1 MILPMLL
8 SVNLCYKLLYFLLLK
23 LYNYCNMKNNIKT
36 LVAAAIMMAAP
47 IYANAKQ
54 WSLKECIDYAL
65 ENNISLQKTRLQ
77 KESAIEDIKQ
87 STSALLPSLSFSS
100 SQNVTYRPWPESNR
114 ATVANG
120 YVETSVDKVY
130 YNGSYGLNANWTVWN
145 GNRNYNQIKLN
156 KITAQKAELD
166 SAYTANSIQ
175 EQIAQL
181 YVQILYSHE
190 AVNVCKKT
198 LEVSTLNENRG
209 KEFVSVGKMSK
220 SDLAQLTSQRAKDE
234 YSVVEAEG
242 NLRNFKRQ
250 LKQLLQITNDEEF
263 DVTIPNTSDEMALQ
277 TIPAMNSVY
286 ASALNTRPEIKN
298 AQIGIES
305 SDLSIKM
312 AKAQR
317 MPTIGL
323 SASAMTNTTSMSD
336 NEWGIQL
343 KNNFDVAGGLT
354 LSVPIFDNR
363 QTKTAIRKA
372 KIQKQEYQLD
382 LLDKQTTLYSTIENY
397 WTQANT
403 NQSMYKAAKESTKSA
418 QVSYD
423 LLSEQFR
430 LGLKNTVELMTGMSN
445 LLNAQQNELQSKYL
459 TILNISML
467 NFYKDGRL

>member
-1 MILPMLL
+1 MR
-8 SVNLCYKLLYFLLLK
+8 
-23 LYNYCNMKNNIKT
+23 NNIKT

-209 KEFVSVGKMSK
+209 KEFVGVGKMSK

>member
-1 MILPMLL
+1 
-8 SVNLCYKLLYFLLLK
+8 
-23 LYNYCNMKNNIKT
+23 MKNNIKT

-77 KESAIEDIKQ
+77 KESAIEDIKL

-156 KITAQKAELD
+156 KITAQQAELD

-181 YVQILYSHE
+181 YVQMLDSHE

>member
-1 MILPMLL
+1 
-8 SVNLCYKLLYFLLLK
+8 
-23 LYNYCNMKNNIKT
+23 MKNNIKT

-209 KEFVSVGKMSK
+209 KEFVGVGKMSK
-220 SDLAQLTSQRAKDE
+220 SDLSQLTSQRAKDE

-336 NEWGIQL
+336 NEWGTQL

>member
-1 MILPMLL
+1 
-8 SVNLCYKLLYFLLLK
+8 
-23 LYNYCNMKNNIKT
+23 MKNNIKT
-36 LVAAAIMMAAP
+36 LVAAGIMMAAP
-47 IYANAKQ
+47 IYANAMQ

-130 YNGSYGLNANWTVWN
+130 YNGSYGLNANWTVWH

>member
-1 MILPMLL
+1 
-8 SVNLCYKLLYFLLLK
+8 
-23 LYNYCNMKNNIKT
+23 MKNNIKT

-181 YVQILYSHE
+181 SVQILYSHE

>member
-1 MILPMLL
+1 
-8 SVNLCYKLLYFLLLK
+8 
-23 LYNYCNMKNNIKT
+23 MKNNIKT

-114 ATVANG
+114 ATVNNG
-120 YVETSVDKVY
+120 YVESSVDKVY

-277 TIPAMNSVY
+277 AIPAMNSVY

>member
-1 MILPMLL
+1 M
-8 SVNLCYKLLYFLLLK
+8 K

-277 TIPAMNSVY
+277 DIPAMNSVY

-336 NEWGIQL
+336 NEWGTQL

>member
-1 MILPMLL
+1 M
-8 SVNLCYKLLYFLLLK
+8 K

-209 KEFVSVGKMSK
+209 KEFVGVGKMSK

-250 LKQLLQITNDEEF
+250 LKQLLQITNDEEV
-263 DVTIPNTSDEMALQ
+263 DVTIPNTPDEVALQ
-277 TIPAMNSVY
+277 DMPAMNSVY

-336 NEWGIQL
+336 NEWGTQL

>member
-1 MILPMLL
+1 
-8 SVNLCYKLLYFLLLK
+8 
-23 LYNYCNMKNNIKT
+23 MKNNIKT

-277 TIPAMNSVY
+277 AIPAMNSVY

-312 AKAQR
+312 ARAQR

-323 SASAMTNTTSMSD
+323 NASAMTNTTSMSD

>member
-1 MILPMLL
+1 M
-8 SVNLCYKLLYFLLLK
+8 K

-209 KEFVSVGKMSK
+209 KEFVGVGKMSK

-277 TIPAMNSVY
+277 AIPAMNSVY

-418 QVSYD
+418 QVRYD
-423 LLSEQFR
+423 LLSEQVR

-445 LLNAQQNELQSKYL
+445 LLNAQENELQSKYL

>member
-1 MILPMLL
+1 
-8 SVNLCYKLLYFLLLK
+8 
-23 LYNYCNMKNNIKT
+23 MKNNIKT

-277 TIPAMNSVY
+277 DIPAMNSVY

-323 SASAMTNTTSMSD
+323 SASSMTNTTSMSD

-403 NQSMYKAAKESTKSA
+403 SQSMYKAAKESTKSA

>member
-1 MILPMLL
+1 
-8 SVNLCYKLLYFLLLK
+8 
-23 LYNYCNMKNNIKT
+23 MKNNIKT

-209 KEFVSVGKMSK
+209 KEFVGVGKMSK

-277 TIPAMNSVY
+277 AIPAMNSVY

>member
-1 MILPMLL
+1 M
-8 SVNLCYKLLYFLLLK
+8 K
-23 LYNYCNMKNNIKT
+23 LYNYCNMRNNIKT
-36 LVAAAIMMAAP
+36 LVAAAIMLAAP
-47 IYANAKQ
+47 TYAHAKQ

-277 TIPAMNSVY
+277 AIPAMNSVY

>member
-1 MILPMLL
+1 
-8 SVNLCYKLLYFLLLK
+8 
-23 LYNYCNMKNNIKT
+23 MKNNIKT

-145 GNRNYNQIKLN
+145 GNRNYNQIKFN

-277 TIPAMNSVY
+277 AIPAMNSVY

-336 NEWGIQL
+336 NEWGTQL

>member
-1 MILPMLL
+1 
-8 SVNLCYKLLYFLLLK
+8 
-23 LYNYCNMKNNIKT
+23 MKNNIKT

-87 STSALLPSLSFSS
+87 STSSLLPSLSFSS

-209 KEFVSVGKMSK
+209 KEFVGVGKMSK

-277 TIPAMNSVY
+277 AIPAMNSVY

-323 SASAMTNTTSMSD
+323 SANAMTNTTSMSD

>member
-1 MILPMLL
+1 
-8 SVNLCYKLLYFLLLK
+8 
-23 LYNYCNMKNNIKT
+23 MKNNIKT

-209 KEFVSVGKMSK
+209 KEFVGVGKMSK

-277 TIPAMNSVY
+277 AIPAMNSVY

-336 NEWGIQL
+336 NEWGTQL

-467 NFYKDGRL
+467 

>member
-1 MILPMLL
+1 
-8 SVNLCYKLLYFLLLK
+8 
-23 LYNYCNMKNNIKT
+23 MKNKIKT

-47 IYANAKQ
+47 FYANAKQ

-209 KEFVSVGKMSK
+209 KEFVGVGKMSK

-234 YSVVEAEG
+234 YSVVETEG

-277 TIPAMNSVY
+277 DIPAMNSVY

-323 SASAMTNTTSMSD
+323 NASAMTNTTSMSD
-336 NEWGIQL
+336 NEWGTQL

>member
-1 MILPMLL
+1 
-8 SVNLCYKLLYFLLLK
+8 
-23 LYNYCNMKNNIKT
+23 MKNNIKT

-277 TIPAMNSVY
+277 AIPAMNSVY

-323 SASAMTNTTSMSD
+323 SASSMTNTTSMSD

-354 LSVPIFDNR
+354 LSMPIFDNR

>member
-1 MILPMLL
+1 
-8 SVNLCYKLLYFLLLK
+8 
-23 LYNYCNMKNNIKT
+23 MKNNIKT

-181 YVQILYSHE
+181 YVQILYSNE

-209 KEFVSVGKMSK
+209 KEFVGVGKMSK

-286 ASALNTRPEIKN
+286 VSALNTRPEIKN

-323 SASAMTNTTSMSD
+323 SANAMTNTTSMSD
-336 NEWGIQL
+336 NEWGTQL

>member
-1 MILPMLL
+1 
-8 SVNLCYKLLYFLLLK
+8 
-23 LYNYCNMKNNIKT
+23 MKNNIKT

-277 TIPAMNSVY
+277 DIPAMNSVY

-336 NEWGIQL
+336 NEWGTQL

>member
-1 MILPMLL
+1 M
-8 SVNLCYKLLYFLLLK
+8 K

-65 ENNISLQKTRLQ
+65 ENNITLQKTRLQ

-277 TIPAMNSVY
+277 AIPAMNSVY

-323 SASAMTNTTSMSD
+323 SANAMTNTTSMSD

>member
-1 MILPMLL
+1 M
-8 SVNLCYKLLYFLLLK
+8 K

-77 KESAIEDIKQ
+77 KELAIEDIKQ

-445 LLNAQQNELQSKYL
+445 LLNAKQNELQSKYL

>member
-1 MILPMLL
+1 M
-8 SVNLCYKLLYFLLLK
+8 K

-145 GNRNYNQIKLN
+145 GNRNYNQIKFN

-198 LEVSTLNENRG
+198 LEVSTLNENKG

-277 TIPAMNSVY
+277 AIPAVNSVY

>member
-1 MILPMLL
+1 
-8 SVNLCYKLLYFLLLK
+8 
-23 LYNYCNMKNNIKT
+23 MKNNIKT

-156 KITAQKAELD
+156 KITAQQAELD

>member
-1 MILPMLL
+1 
-8 SVNLCYKLLYFLLLK
+8 
-23 LYNYCNMKNNIKT
+23 MKNNIKT

-209 KEFVSVGKMSK
+209 KEFVGVGKMSK

-277 TIPAMNSVY
+277 DIPAMNSVY

-397 WTQANT
+397 WTLANT

>member
-1 MILPMLL
+1 
-8 SVNLCYKLLYFLLLK
+8 
-23 LYNYCNMKNNIKT
+23 MKNNIKT

-156 KITAQKAELD
+156 KITAQQAELD

-277 TIPAMNSVY
+277 AIPAMNSVY

>member
-1 MILPMLL
+1 
-8 SVNLCYKLLYFLLLK
+8 
-23 LYNYCNMKNNIKT
+23 MKNNIKT

-145 GNRNYNQIKLN
+145 GNRNYNQIKFN

-209 KEFVSVGKMSK
+209 KEFVGVGKMSK

-286 ASALNTRPEIKN
+286 AAALNTRPEIKN

-336 NEWGIQL
+336 NEWGTQL
-343 KNNFDVAGGLT
+343 KNNFDIAGGLT

>member
-1 MILPMLL
+1 
-8 SVNLCYKLLYFLLLK
+8 
-23 LYNYCNMKNNIKT
+23 MKNNIKT

-181 YVQILYSHE
+181 YVQILYSNE
-190 AVNVCKKT
+190 AIEVCRQSLQTSKT
-198 LEVSTLNENRG
+198 NEMRG
-209 KEFVSVGKMSK
+209 QEFVNVGKMSK
-220 SDLAQLTSQRAKDE
+220 ADLAQLTAQRAQDE
-234 YSVVEAEG
+234 YSLVEAEG

-250 LKQLLQITNDEEF
+250 LKQLLQLTTDEDF
-263 DVTIPNTSDEMALQ
+263 DVVIPQTTDDMALQ
-277 TIPAMNSVY
+277 TIPVMTDVY
-286 ASALNTRPEIKN
+286 NAALATRPEIKS
-298 AQIGIES
+298 AQLGIES
-305 SDLSIKM
+305 SDLNLKIAR
-312 AKAQR
+312 AKR
-317 MPTIGL
+317 LPTIGV
-323 SASAMTNTTSMSD
+323 SASAATNTTSMSD
-336 NEWGIQL
+336 NEWGQQL
-343 KNNFDVAGGLT
+343 KNNFDLGAGLT
-354 LSVPIFDNR
+354 LSIPIFDNR
-363 QTKTAIRKA
+363 QAKTAINTA
-372 KIQKQEYQLD
+372 KLQKQQYLLD
-382 LLDKQTTLYSTIENY
+382 LADKQTTLFSTIENY
-397 WTQANT
+397 WLQATT
-403 NQSMYKAAKESTKSA
+403 NQSMFQAAQASTESA
-418 QVSYD
+418 QQSYD

-430 LGLKNTVELMTGMSN
+430 LGLKNTVELMTGKSN

-459 TILNISML
+459 TILNINML
-467 NFYKDGRL
+467 NFYASGQLLNK

>member
-1 MILPMLL
+1 
-8 SVNLCYKLLYFLLLK
+8 
-23 LYNYCNMKNNIKT
+23 MKNNIKT

-156 KITAQKAELD
+156 KITAQQAELD

-181 YVQILYSHE
+181 SVQILYSHE

-277 TIPAMNSVY
+277 DIPAMNSVY